1 VGEVN
6 DVSFVINRSRNG
18 QFYFEILAGN
28 NRTLA
33 TSETYWNKH
42 DCVSAAN
49 LVKGNAAGARVVD
62 NT

>member
-1 VGEVN
+1 
-6 DVSFVINRSRNG
+6 VSFVIYRSRDN
-18 QFYFEILAGN
+18 QFYFEILAAN

-33 TSETYWNKH
+33 TSETYWNKS

-49 LVKGNAAGARVVD
+49 LVKANAIGARIVD